1 MKFALG
7 MPHVSDVN
15 RNLEDAK
22 ELRESLWEAA
32 LETRKEDGA
41 LDVSAK
47 ITIPVTFAVDAVKA
61 LDLLT
66 DMLLSK
72 ELK

>member
-1 MKFALG
+1 MQFYMS

-15 RNLEDAK
+15 QNIENAK

-32 LETRKEDGA
+32 IETKKEDGA
-41 LDVSAK
+41 LDISAK
-47 ITIPVTFAVDAVKA
+47 ITIPVTIAVDAVKA
-61 LDLLT
+61 LDLLM

>member
-1 MKFALG
+1 MQFALS

-15 RNLEDAK
+15 ENLENAK
-22 ELRESLWEAA
+22 TLRESLWDAA
-32 LETRKEDGA
+32 FETRKEDGA
-41 LDVSAK
+41 LDITAK
-47 ITIPVTFAVDAVKA
+47 ITIPVTIAVDAVKA
-61 LDLLT
+61 LDLLM